1 MHSPDTRFG
10 RSMHQKREHDRTT
23 TREQKNMADLKDRQT
38 SNARPEQAG
47 NLSRQVETTP
57 DELTNESDV
66 ERAEIFR
73 SGAQSGDD
81 IEENDLSE
89 KLSELAATSEEEVDA
104 LKLNL
109 QQDDEL
115 PSTRDS
121 SGRIV
126 DDTAEER
133 IARFTEADPMQGDI
147 GALSVEPGRD
157 DTSSIL
163 RRHHPN
169 TSIARSDA
177 VVEGNLDEPMDET
190 IMERK
195 VDEGTA
201 G

>member
-1 MHSPDTRFG
+1 
-10 RSMHQKREHDRTT
+10 
-23 TREQKNMADLKDRQT
+23 MADRNQRQT
-38 SNARPEQAG
+38 SNARPAQSG
-47 NLSRQVETTP
+47 NLSRQAEITP
-57 DELTNESDV
+57 DELSNESDV
-66 ERAEIFR
+66 ERLEMLR

-81 IEENDLSE
+81 IEENELGE
-89 KLSELAATSEEEVDA
+89 KLSELAASTEEEMDA
-104 LKLNL
+104 LKVNL

-115 PSTRDS
+115 PSTRNS

-133 IARFTEADPMQGDI
+133 IARLTEADPMQGDI

-157 DTSSIL
+157 DTSRIL

-195 VDEGTA
+195 VDEGT
-201 G
+201 GG